1 MLVVAVNKF
10 ASASASVASA
20 AGAKVPI
27 RLESHTLGAADRT
40 VKVDKRQER
49 RVPIRIDFLQL
60 ASLKVD
66 KRRKRR
72 LEYR

>member
-1 MLVVAVNKF
+1 MIVAAVFLF

-40 VKVDKRQER
+40 VKVDKRQKR
-49 RVPIRIDFLQL
+49 RLPIRIDFLQL

-66 KRRKRR
+66 KRKKRVEFR
-72 LEYR
+72 

>member
-1 MLVVAVNKF
+1 MLLLISLLLLLLLSPLLMAL
-10 ASASASVASA
+10 
-20 AGAKVPI
+20 KVPI

-40 VKVDKRQER
+40 VKVDKRQKR

-72 LEYR
+72 LQSR